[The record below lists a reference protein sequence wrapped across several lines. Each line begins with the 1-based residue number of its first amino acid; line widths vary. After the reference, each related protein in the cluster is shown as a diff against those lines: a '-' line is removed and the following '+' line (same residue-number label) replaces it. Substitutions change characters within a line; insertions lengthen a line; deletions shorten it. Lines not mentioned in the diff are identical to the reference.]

1 MAVSSNSSFSRF
13 FCCSPGESSSFIFT
27 PLVLSLPNPAIL
39 PAFLGALLSCT
50 IGVGLEI
57 LGFGSAAT
65 GVGAC

>member
-1 MAVSSNSSFSRF
+1 
-13 FCCSPGESSSFIFT
+13 
-27 PLVLSLPNPAIL
+27 LVLSLPNPAIL

-50 IGVGLEI
+50 IGVGLEM